1 MEVILAMIAVSGLI
15 GVMTYKLG
23 TYDGYDRAYDDV
35 FELFAEIRD
44 EQFNNSKEVE
54 EATER
59 ARLKDERLIGEGYAE
74 RQIADTLSKVEPI
87 NTKI

>member
-1 MEVILAMIAVSGLI
+1 MES
-15 GVMTYKLG
+15 
-23 TYDGYDRAYDDV
+23 R
-35 FELFAEIRD
+35 IR
-44 EQFNNSKEVE
+44 K

>member
-1 MEVILAMIAVSGLI
+1 MRKEKHGRGPEAVYSEYTAMES
-15 GVMTYKLG
+15 
-23 TYDGYDRAYDDV
+23 R
-35 FELFAEIRD
+35 IR
-44 EQFNNSKEVE
+44 K